1 MKMVKLNSKP
11 MWVSP
16 SGYQQTDDEFKKI
29 ISDYVSMGCK
39 VYIGTDSM
47 LYGDSCNFA
56 TVVAFHNNDIRVAN
70 YLYKRFKVSNLGYN
84 DLQTKITEE
93 VSLAIQAAQLV
104 ASCCPSAEIE
114 VHVDIGK
121 NKKNKTRGL
130 LPMVKGWVSGMGFD
144 LRIKPESWAS
154 SSIADC
160 HTK

>member
-1 MKMVKLNSKP
+1 MVLLDSKP
-11 MWVSP
+11 FWVSP
-16 SGYQQTDDEFKKI
+16 AGFQQSDNEFKKLI
-29 ISDYVSMGCK
+29 ANYVAMGCK

-56 TVVAFHNNDIRVAN
+56 TVVAFHNNDIRVAK
-70 YLYKRFKVSNLGYN
+70 YLYKRFKVSSPTYT

-93 VSLAIQAAQLV
+93 VSLAIQAAQMV
-104 ASCCPSAEIE
+104 IGCCPDAKIE
-114 VHVDIGK
+114 VHVDIGR

-130 LPMVKGWVSGMGFD
+130 LPMVSGWVSGMGFD

-154 SSIADC
+154 SAIADC